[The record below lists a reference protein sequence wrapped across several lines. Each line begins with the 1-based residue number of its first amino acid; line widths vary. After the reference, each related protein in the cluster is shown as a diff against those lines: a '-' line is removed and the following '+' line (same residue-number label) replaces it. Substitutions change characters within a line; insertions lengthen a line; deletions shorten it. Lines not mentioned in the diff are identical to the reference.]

1 MRVVGQRDM
10 LTKQTSEKVDIL
22 RYKKHPWNGFTL
34 LEVMIAVSIFGFLML
49 YVSQFMRLEIRIFDK
64 ATREDNLEQAARFA
78 MMHTVDQIR
87 VTPNPT
93 LKLGPDD
100 AGIYYTSDSVETCK
114 INLKPTN
121 VGGLPDGTIY
131 YDEDERKLMLKKET
145 DNYLIADHIEWIRFE
160 LDGSGS
166 RLMKINILAKNYDPS
181 NPNDSDDPNDPK
193 FLAVNAFQL
202 ITWVRF

>member
-1 MRVVGQRDM
+1 M
-10 LTKQTSEKVDIL
+10 LRKQANQQVDKLCI
-22 RYKKHPWNGFTL
+22 KKPSGHGFTL

-49 YVSQFMRLEIRIFDK
+49 YVSQFMRLEIRLFDK

-78 MMHTVDQIR
+78 MLHTVDQIR

-114 INLKPTN
+114 INLKPTDL
-121 VGGLPDGTIY
+121 GTLPDGTIY
-131 YDEDERKLMLKKET
+131 YDEAQSKLMLKQET

-160 LDGSGS
+160 LDGSSS
-166 RLMKINILAKNYDPS
+166 RLMKISILAKNYDPS